1 LRTAG
6 ERHTSHQPAPH
17 TTTTTTLPQYFFKGF
32 DAAGEGE
39 EGEWDDGSEYDE
51 EDNEE
56 AIIFGYL
63 DEGDLMERFKQA
75 KGGKRRRER
84 GLGICVCRRFGLL
97 TNCPFPPYLHSL
109 DLQRR
114 RTRTR
119 TTSS

>member
-1 LRTAG
+1 MGGSRWDCPICMDAWLQPSSLLARLLRTAG

-75 KGGKRRRER
+75 KGE
-84 GLGICVCRRFGLL
+84 
-97 TNCPFPPYLHSL
+97 
-109 DLQRR
+109 
-114 RTRTR
+114 
-119 TTSS
+119 